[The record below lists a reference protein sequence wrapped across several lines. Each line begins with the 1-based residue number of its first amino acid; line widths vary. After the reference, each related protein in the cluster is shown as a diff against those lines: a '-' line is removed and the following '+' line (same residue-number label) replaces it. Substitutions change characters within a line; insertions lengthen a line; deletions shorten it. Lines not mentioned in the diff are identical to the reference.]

1 MPAYIFKLLT
11 IFCCLLQPAFGATVK
26 VKIIDGEKEQLV
38 FDILELALSH
48 SAPGTTYVFD
58 TTSKNEAQMMADIDS
73 GALDVMWSGA
83 AQEKD
88 DAMMAVRIPV
98 LKGLL
103 GHRIFIIRDADK
115 QKFASIRTMQ
125 DLKQFYAGQGTFW
138 GDSTVLKNADIPLVT
153 TIKYANLFPMLEGG
167 RFDYF
172 PRAVHEPWVEVESR
186 PELNLAID
194 SNVML
199 IYPYAMYFYV
209 KKDNQALHD
218 LIHRGFDM
226 AIADGSF
233 DKLFFSHPMIQDV
246 MNNAHLSERTV
257 FRISNP
263 TMHKDT
269 PLDVQAYWLDV
280 SKH

>member
-1 MPAYIFKLLT
+1 M
-11 IFCCLLQPAFGATVK
+11 
-26 VKIIDGEKEQLV
+26 

-83 AQEKD
+83 AQ
-88 DAMMAVRIPV
+88 
-98 LKGLL
+98 
-103 GHRIFIIRDADK
+103 
-115 QKFASIRTMQ
+115 
-125 DLKQFYAGQGTFW
+125 GTFW

-153 TIKYANLFPMLEGG
+153 TIKYGNLFPMLEGG

-172 PRAVHEPWVEVESR
+172 PRAVHEPWVEVDSR

-209 KKDNQALHD
+209 KKDNQAHD

-246 MNNAHLSERTV
+246 MNKANLSERTV
-257 FRISNP
+257 FRIPNP
-263 TMHKDT
+263 TMHEDT